1 MRPVISMSV
10 AAALVVAVQVTRFG
24 NAAAPQPPSW
34 PGPAQPQGGAS
45 SQVSVTC
52 SL

>member
-1 MRPVISMSV
+1 MTPVISVSV
-10 AAALVVAVQVTRFG
+10 TAALVVATQVTRFG
-24 NAAAPQPPSW
+24 NAAAPQSPSW
-34 PGPAQPQGGAS
+34 PGPAQPQGGTS